1 MKAFG
6 TNLGDLLLFVEKL
19 DDGIRA
25 PHILDG
31 EAGVPRWSLALDE
44 RRNLDIFINYK
55 SKSWTLTQHINHC
68 KDLIWNQYRITVIFF
83 CQKSR
88 TKNIIYR

>member
-1 MKAFG
+1 MEAFS
-6 TNLGDLLLFVEKL
+6 TDLGDLLLFVEKL

-44 RRNLDIFINYK
+44 RRNLDIFYK
-55 SKSWTLTQHINHC
+55 L
-68 KDLIWNQYRITVIFF
+68 
-83 CQKSR
+83 
-88 TKNIIYR
+88 